1 MKPIIFVTRAIPQPA
16 LDRLGEVF
24 ELRINPHDRSLSSE
38 EVIAGVK
45 DATALLC
52 LLTDNI
58 DKQVIDSAPNLKV
71 ISNYAVGYNNID
83 VEYATSKGIAVC
95 NTPGV
100 LTESTADL
108 AWALIMSACRRTV
121 ESDSYLRAGRFRS
134 WEPMLMLGQDIHHKT
149 LGIIGMGR
157 IGQAVAKR
165 ATGFDMKILYHNP
178 HPLKASLPFTA
189 KAVELDVLLK
199 EADIISIH
207 APLTPQTQ
215 HLIGAREFGIMKPT
229 AVLIN
234 TARGAIVD
242 EAALIKALQEK
253 RIFAAGLDV
262 YEHEPHIPEELKALD
277 NAVLLPHIG
286 SASIATRTQ
295 MGFLAAEN
303 AIAIIENKPAPARV
317 MALS

>member
-16 LDRLGEVF
+16 LDRLAEVF
-24 ELRINPHDRSLSSE
+24 ELRVNPHDRSLSPE
-38 EVIAGVK
+38 EISSGVK
-45 DATALLC
+45 DASALLC
-52 LLTDNI
+52 LLTDTI
-58 DKQVIDSAPNLKV
+58 DKELMDSAPHLKV
-71 ISNYAVGYNNID
+71 ISSYAVGYNNID
-83 VEYATSKGIAVC
+83 VDYATSQGIAVC

-108 AWALIMSACRRTV
+108 AWALIMAACRRTV
-121 ESDSYLRAGRFRS
+121 ESDIYLRAGKFRS

-165 ATGFDMKILYHNP
+165 ATGFDMKILYHNLRP
-178 HPLKASLPFTA
+178 IQASLPFA
-189 KAVELDVLLK
+189 AQAVALDDLLK

-207 APLTPQTQ
+207 APLTPETK
-215 HLIGAREFGIMKPT
+215 HLIAEREFGLMKPT

-242 EAALIKALQEK
+242 ETALIKALQHQ

-262 YEHEPHIPEELKALD
+262 YEHEPQIPAELIALE
-277 NAVLLPHIG
+277 NVVLLPHIG
-286 SASIATRTQ
+286 SASIATRTK

-303 AIAIIENKPAPARV
+303 AIAIIEGKPAPARV
-317 MALS
+317 N

>member
-16 LDRLGEVF
+16 LDRLAEVF
-24 ELRINPHDRSLSSE
+24 ELRVNPHDRSLSPE
-38 EVIAGVK
+38 EIISGVK

-52 LLTDNI
+52 LLTDTI
-58 DKQVIDSAPNLKV
+58 DKELMDSAPHLKV
-71 ISNYAVGYNNID
+71 ISSYAVGYNNID
-83 VEYATSKGIAVC
+83 VDYATSKGIAVC

-108 AWALIMSACRRTV
+108 AWALIMAACRRTV
-121 ESDSYLRAGRFRS
+121 ESDIYLRAGKFRS

-165 ATGFDMKILYHNP
+165 ATGFDMKILYHNLRP
-178 HPLKASLPFTA
+178 IQASLPFA
-189 KAVELDVLLK
+189 AQAVALDDLLK

-207 APLTPQTQ
+207 APLTPETK
-215 HLIGAREFGIMKPT
+215 HLIAEREFGLMKAT

-242 EAALIKALQEK
+242 ETALIKALQHQ
-253 RIFAAGLDV
+253 R
-262 YEHEPHIPEELKALD
+262 
-277 NAVLLPHIG
+277 
-286 SASIATRTQ
+286 
-295 MGFLAAEN
+295 
-303 AIAIIENKPAPARV
+303 
-317 MALS
+317 